1 MKKGKSAFVLA
12 LVAACGF
19 TCSAWNA
26 NTPQPNKYEL
36 PPASPEVVKE
46 AKAAKARLKTVT
58 PSMIMAHRGESE
70 FCPENTVPAFAAA
83 VAGGFGFECDLW
95 LSTDGVIFITHDVWI
110 GAKKGHS
117 AHGWATNMVWRGSLE
132 KSDVGLW
139 KAPEWRGT
147 RMPTIDDVLPWA
159 GDGHMIELHVCDPR
173 SNLIL
178 PKLKEAFT
186 RHPNATPTNVKINV
200 TRSAREWLLKNMP
213 GYHTGDGGTLLR
225 SGWHV
230 TDKPLNVKALADSAG
245 PAGLVDVWGPRWD
258 EDLLTSEIIAQVHR
272 KGLKVCVW
280 TVNDAASAWAALG
293 RGADIIMTDR
303 PSSLLREMN
312 EF

>member
-1 MKKGKSAFVLA
+1 METLKYAFALA
-12 LVAACGF
+12 LATSCGF
-19 TCSAWNA
+19 ACLAWDA
-26 NTPQPNKYEL
+26 STPQPNKYEL

-70 FCPENTVPAFAAA
+70 YCPENTVPAFAAA

-95 LSTDGVIFITHDVWI
+95 LANDGVIFITHDAWI

-117 AHGWATNMVWRGSLE
+117 ARGWATNMLWRGSLE
-132 KSDVGLW
+132 KSDVGSW
-139 KAPEWRGT
+139 KAPEWTGT

-159 GDGHMIELHVCDPR
+159 GDGHIIELHVCDSR

-178 PKLKEAFT
+178 PKLKEAFA
-186 RHPNATPTNVKINV
+186 RHPNATPKNVRINV
-200 TRSAREWLLKNMP
+200 TWSARDWLKKNMP
-213 GYHTGDGGTLLR
+213 GYRTGGGLLLR

-230 TDKPLNVKALADSAG
+230 TDKPLNVKAIAEKVG
-245 PAGLVDVWGPRWD
+245 PAEFMDVWGPRWD
-258 EDLLTSEIIAQVHR
+258 EELVTPEIVSIVHR
-272 KGLKVCVW
+272 KGIKVCVW

-293 RGADIIMTDR
+293 RGVDIIMTDR
-303 PSSLLREMN
+303 PSSLLREMK

>member
-1 MKKGKSAFVLA
+1 MEKGKSVFILA
-12 LVAACGF
+12 LAATFG
-19 TCSAWNA
+19 SACMAWDA

-36 PPASPEVVKE
+36 PPASPAVVKE

-58 PSMIMAHRGESE
+58 PAMIMAHRGESE
-70 FCPENTVPAFAAA
+70 YCPENTVPAFAAA

-95 LSTDGVIFITHDVWI
+95 LSNDGVIFITHDVWI

-117 AHGWATNMVWRGSLE
+117 VHGWATNLVWRGSLE

-159 GDGHMIELHVCDPR
+159 GDGHMVELHVCDPR
-173 SNLIL
+173 TDLIL
-178 PKLKEAFT
+178 PRLKEAFA
-186 RHPNATPTNVKINV
+186 RHPNATPENVRIN
-200 TRSAREWLLKNMP
+200 TSAAGREWVLRNMSP
-213 GYHTGDGGTLLR
+213 RFRFAGGGLLR
-225 SGWHV
+225 NGWRV
-230 TDKPLNVKALADSAG
+230 TDAPFNVKAIADNVD
-245 PAGLVDVWGPRWD
+245 PAKFSVWGPRWD
-258 EDLLTSEIIAQVHR
+258 EDLLTPEIISRVRR

-293 RGADIIMTDR
+293 RGVDIVMTDR
-303 PSSLLREMN
+303 PSALLREMKD
-312 EF
+312 F